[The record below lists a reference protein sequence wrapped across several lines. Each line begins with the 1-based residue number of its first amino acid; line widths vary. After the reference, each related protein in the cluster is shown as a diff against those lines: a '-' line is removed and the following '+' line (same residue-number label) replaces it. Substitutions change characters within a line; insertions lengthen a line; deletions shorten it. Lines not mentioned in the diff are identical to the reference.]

1 MAGISQF
8 RTGYRVNWGKVARWP
23 GYMRMAVGVT
33 LFLVLALPWLAMPA
47 HWGARRGLAVMAW
60 RLLLRSFGIKVVVH
74 GAPMPAAGTL
84 YVANHISWTDIPV
97 LGLVTRAAFVAKDD
111 IRGWPVI
118 GRLTTEYGC
127 VFVERERRGR
137 AAAQAAELASHLEA
151 ERGLVLF
158 PEGTT
163 GLGDGVLPFRSS
175 LFALV
180 PGIGEGTARVQP
192 ITLRYTHG
200 DGTAFSP
207 QDQRRIAWIG
217 DDELLPHAL
226 HLAGMGRIRAEVWFE
241 EPIEAGDRKAL
252 ARACEASIVARLGRG
267 AEA

>member
-1 MAGISQF
+1 
-8 RTGYRVNWGKVARWP
+8 
-23 GYMRMAVGVT
+23 MAVCVA
-33 LFLVLALPWLAMPA
+33 LFLGLALPWLVMPA
-47 HWGARRGLAVMAW
+47 SWLARRGLAVVAW
-60 RLLLRSFGIKVVVH
+60 KVLLRGFGIRLSVH
-74 GAPMPAAGTL
+74 GMPMPAAGTL

-118 GRLTTEYGC
+118 GRLTAEYGC
-127 VFVERERRGR
+127 VFVERERRGK

-163 GLGDGVLPFRSS
+163 GLGNGVLPFRSS

-180 PGIGEGTARVQP
+180 PGVGEGTARVQP
-192 ITLRYTHG
+192 ITLRYAHA
-200 DGTAFSP
+200 DGRAFSP
-207 QDQRRIAWIG
+207 EEQRRIAWIG

-226 HLAGMGRIRAEVWFE
+226 NLAGMGRIRAEVWFE
-241 EPIEAGDRKAL
+241 APIEAGDRKAL
-252 ARACEASIVARLGRG
+252 ARACEAAVVARLADCGQPPMPPR
-267 AEA
+267 

>member
-1 MAGISQF
+1 
-8 RTGYRVNWGKVARWP
+8 
-23 GYMRMAVGVT
+23 
-33 LFLVLALPWLAMPA
+33 
-47 HWGARRGLAVMAW
+47 
-60 RLLLRSFGIKVVVH
+60 
-74 GAPMPAAGTL
+74 
-84 YVANHISWTDIPV
+84 
-97 LGLVTRAAFVAKDD
+97 
-111 IRGWPVI
+111 
-118 GRLTTEYGC
+118 
-127 VFVERERRGR
+127 
-137 AAAQAAELASHLEA
+137 LEA

-163 GLGDGVLPFRSS
+163 GLGDGVLPSLQPVRSG
-175 LFALV
+175 A
-180 PGIGEGTARVQP
+180 GHWRGTARVQL

-252 ARACEASIVARLGRG
+252 ARACEASIVARLAAALKR
-267 AEA
+267 EA